1 MGFKTFYTMKI
12 SLNTKSSQISI
23 YHKKKVFFCIFPF
36 YQESVFY
43 RLVFLVF
50 DTSGPHSLCGD
61 CGGLPVL
68 VVGSTLQ
75 ADKGRKRRDKNQS

>member
-1 MGFKTFYTMKI
+1 M
-12 SLNTKSSQISI
+12 
-23 YHKKKVFFCIFPF
+23 
-36 YQESVFY
+36 
-43 RLVFLVF
+43 F
-50 DTSGPHSLCGD
+50 DTSGPCFLCGD